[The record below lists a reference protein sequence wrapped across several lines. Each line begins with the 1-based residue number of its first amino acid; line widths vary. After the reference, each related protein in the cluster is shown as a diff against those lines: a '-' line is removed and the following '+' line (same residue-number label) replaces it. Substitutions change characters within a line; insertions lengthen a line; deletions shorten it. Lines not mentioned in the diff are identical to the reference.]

1 MTLKNTF
8 VIRFYTSPPHP
19 VGFGTTFLFSPLT
32 TSTKLIKLT
41 GKASLEGWGEG
52 RKGSQGCFRMEM
64 RQLRGSFPPLTSLC
78 ASTTAL
84 FEGANPR
91 PGKTGGALGE
101 RPLLG
106 RGGGDGG
113 RKAEQEGGPRR
124 RGGTAANLSQSAAG
138 SRLGPCCP
146 EPGNPVANG
155 FPLSVGPA
163 RPLRR
168 ILGGAGGGV
177 LSPALTGLLRRP
189 CSREGKGRGSSTT
202 GRGKIR
208 AERGG
213 KERATKDK
221 SSERRKRK
229 EQEGGSRTAAQQQG
243 FPSLRQNGG
252 QQSP

>member
-106 RGGGDGG
+106 RGGGTGDARLS
-113 RKAEQEGGPRR
+113 RKAGPGGGAELRQIWANQR
-124 RGGTAANLSQSAAG
+124 RGRGSAPAARSQGTPWLTVSRSQWAPRAPSGGSSAGREEASSPQHSLASWG
-138 SRLGPCCP
+138 VPAP
-146 EPGNPVANG
+146 E
-155 FPLSVGPA
+155 
-163 RPLRR
+163 
-168 ILGGAGGGV
+168 
-177 LSPALTGLLRRP
+177 
-189 CSREGKGRGSSTT
+189 KGRG
-202 GRGKIR
+202 GE
-208 AERGG
+208 A
-213 KERATKDK
+213 A
-221 SSERRKRK
+221 
-229 EQEGGSRTAAQQQG
+229 QLEGGR
-243 FPSLRQNGG
+243 
-252 QQSP
+252 